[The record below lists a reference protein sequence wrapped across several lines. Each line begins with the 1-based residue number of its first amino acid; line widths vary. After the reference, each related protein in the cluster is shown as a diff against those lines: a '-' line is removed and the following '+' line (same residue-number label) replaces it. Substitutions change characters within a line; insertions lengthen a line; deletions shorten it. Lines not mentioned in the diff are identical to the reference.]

1 MIITVSYIS
10 TDMHLKKKKLY
21 PGVRLQPL
29 CSCFFSVYQPTQM
42 KKNVNTSLEDRQQRI
57 GGSQHEVLLI
67 SCIIGWVTTRQWE
80 INEFKTESVYKIEIY
95 QLNSQVF
102 LKNREKDEEGALLIY
117 DRGHLCKEKPQ
128 QGQDGEGLT
137 PALIMGH
144 FQMKSQSIR
153 AGGHSN
159 SPLCHSKTWNGNWS
173 HGHVVGGG
181 GACNLK
187 QRTVNIHTNSCFW
200 MRERVILDLTNDVLP
215 QLKKMM

>member
-1 MIITVSYIS
+1 
-10 TDMHLKKKKLY
+10 
-21 PGVRLQPL
+21 
-29 CSCFFSVYQPTQM
+29 M

-57 GGSQHEVLLI
+57 GGSQREVLLI
-67 SCIIGWVTTRQWE
+67 SYIIGWVTTRQWE

-144 FQMKSQSIR
+144 F
-153 AGGHSN
+153 
-159 SPLCHSKTWNGNWS
+159 
-173 HGHVVGGG
+173 
-181 GACNLK
+181 
-187 QRTVNIHTNSCFW
+187 
-200 MRERVILDLTNDVLP
+200 
-215 QLKKMM
+215 